1 MKVLVLGST
10 GLVGSPFKKLL
21 GENHIYHTR
30 KDVDLTDEKLTKEYI
45 SYHVNNSGVDTIINC
60 GAKIGGVQANILD
73 NRGYFLENYIISNNV
88 INAAFENNIK
98 NFVNFSSTCV
108 FPDQDVTYPLTA
120 DQIDLGPPHPSNKGY
135 AYSKRLSGYQTK
147 MFREYTGNNWI
158 TVIPANVYGP
168 HDNFHPDFSH
178 IVPGIIQRA
187 YHCKYKNEDF
197 IVWGDGSPLRQFIH
211 TDDLAKNIL
220 WAIDNW
226 NSGVPFMALTETEL
240 SVLDI
245 VKIVMKKFEI
255 NSDKIIFDSTKPK
268 GQFKKPAKSD
278 IPKDYKFIDLEQGI
292 NETIDW
298 FINNYDTARK

>member
-73 NRGYFLENYIISNNV
+73 NRGYFLENYIINNNV

>member
-21 GENHIYHTR
+21 GEDHIYHTR
-30 KDVDLTDEKLTKEYI
+30 KDVDLSDEKLTKEYI

-60 GAKIGGVQANILD
+60 GAKIGGVQANLLD
-73 NRGYFLENYIISNNV
+73 NRTYFLQNYIISNNV
-88 INAAFENNIK
+88 INAAFESNVK

-108 FPDQDVTYPLTA
+108 FPDQGVTYPLTA
-120 DQIDLGPPHPSNKGY
+120 DQIDLGAPHPSNRGY

-168 HDNFHPDFSH
+168 HDNFHPDYSH
-178 IVPGIIQRA
+178 IIPGIIQRA

-226 NSGVPFMALTETEL
+226 NSGIPFMALTETEF

-245 VKIVMKKFEI
+245 VKIVIKKFEI
-255 NSDKIIFDSTKPK
+255 NEDKIIFDSTKPK

-278 IPKDYKFIDLEQGI
+278 IPKDYKFINLEQGI